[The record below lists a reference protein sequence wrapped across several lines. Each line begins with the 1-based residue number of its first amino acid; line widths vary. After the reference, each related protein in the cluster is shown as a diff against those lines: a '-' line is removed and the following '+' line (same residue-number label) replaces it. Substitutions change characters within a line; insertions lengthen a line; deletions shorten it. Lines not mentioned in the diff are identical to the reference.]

1 MISAWGLI
9 LPSNQSR
16 IIEWAT
22 FTYFPLV
29 KHLKKQYKIEDQE
42 EQQLKAVQEDGRQ
55 EVKSCSEKESLTLL
69 KHKTNLVPKN
79 VFEEVSYETMGC
91 IQNLSKQIDF
101 NDLIYYFQG
110 KSGPKNFINFK
121 GPLGFYENKKDG
133 YITLEKAEEN
143 KNHQIGSKWKS
154 KRDMGI

>member
-1 MISAWGLI
+1 M
-9 LPSNQSR
+9 
-16 IIEWAT
+16 
-22 FTYFPLV
+22 
-29 KHLKKQYKIEDQE
+29 KKQYKIEDQE

-121 GPLGFYENKKDG
+121 GPLVFMK
-133 YITLEKAEEN
+133 T
-143 KNHQIGSKWKS
+143 
-154 KRDMGI
+154 KRMVI